1 MSAVHS
7 SSSSSD
13 FIVSTAWNNEWS
25 DLTLLQE
32 RKNCLIYSGIR
43 YDRRFLIKALRPEHR
58 TLTEYCQMQQR
69 EFRIG
74 IALNHPNIATT
85 YSLETIEDLGPCIVQ
100 EYVEGETLSLWLTTK
115 PSRASREHVACQLR
129 DALDYL
135 HAHQMTHRDL
145 KGDNILIT
153 RNGNNVKLIDFG
165 LSKTD
170 DSIYASAD
178 DVHTESLR
186 AKEILEQIFPHRYA
200 VTRRVLRALPLV
212 LSLCLL
218 ILAASLFFADHNE
231 QYVAEQEER
240 QMLESV
246 NSALE
251 QHHAAIRQAAID
263 AEKMPPDTFV
273 IAYNRP
279 TEYKAAA
286 LATEQEERQMLE
298 SVNSALEQHHAAIRQ
313 VAIDAEKMPLDSFVI
328 AYNLPTEYN
337 AADLSTKSRVSIAV
351 SSIIQSGWAIRD
363 SLMNLYPDNE
373 ARRAQIFDLWTQK
386 TTLLMNELL
395 QKE

>member
-1 MSAVHS
+1 
-7 SSSSSD
+7 
-13 FIVSTAWNNEWS
+13 
-25 DLTLLQE
+25 
-32 RKNCLIYSGIR
+32 
-43 YDRRFLIKALRPEHR
+43 
-58 TLTEYCQMQQR
+58 MQQR

-85 YSLETIEDLGPCIVQ
+85 YSLEPVVDLGPCIVQ

-178 DVHTESLR
+178 DVHVESQR
-186 AKEILEQIFPHRYA
+186 AKEILKQIFPHRYA

-273 IAYNRP
+273 IAYN
-279 TEYKAAA
+279 
-286 LATEQEERQMLE
+286 
-298 SVNSALEQHHAAIRQ
+298 
-313 VAIDAEKMPLDSFVI
+313 
-328 AYNLPTEYN
+328 LPTEYN

-363 SLMNLYPDNE
+363 SLMNLYPDSE
-373 ARRAQIFDLWTQK
+373 VRRAQIFDLWTQK